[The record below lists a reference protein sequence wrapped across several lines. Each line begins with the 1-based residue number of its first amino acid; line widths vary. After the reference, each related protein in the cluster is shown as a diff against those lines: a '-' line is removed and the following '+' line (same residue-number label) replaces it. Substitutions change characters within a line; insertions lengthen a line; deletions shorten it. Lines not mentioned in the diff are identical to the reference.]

1 MSRKPYS
8 KVKRLPHYKR
18 IHSIWLNMKARCTN
32 PNRPKYPRY
41 GGRGIK
47 VCDEWNKD
55 FLCFYNWSISHGY
68 SPELQLD
75 REDNDGNYC
84 PENCRWVTLRENTKN
99 RRTSKFLTVRGVTLN
114 ASVWAEKLNVSPY
127 TIYWWCREKGNE
139 YAEKRLE
146 ELLEGGV

>member
-1 MSRKPYS
+1 
-8 KVKRLPHYKR
+8 
-18 IHSIWLNMKARCTN
+18 MKARCTN

-99 RRTSKFLTVRGVTLN
+99 YSYDNCKIIKSIESLLRGD
-114 ASVWAEKLNVSPY
+114 K
-127 TIYWWCREKGNE
+127 C
-139 YAEKRLE
+139 
-146 ELLEGGV
+146 

>member
-8 KVKRLPHYKR
+8 KVKRLLHYKR

-68 SPELQLD
+68 YPELQLD

-99 RRTSKFLTVRGVTLN
+99 RRTTRGRCLVCV
-114 ASVWAEKLNVSPY
+114 AHIVVQKLF
-127 TIYWWCREKGNE
+127 
-139 YAEKRLE
+139 
-146 ELLEGGV
+146 